1 MYILGNFHRRSK
13 CLNPTLIIISDIYIY
28 HISGLESLQGNL
40 HGTGFSKPPKSVLP
54 STVLSFKNLTSCQ
67 VDLPWS
73 TLLYPSCQVDLPRS
87 ILPFM
92 PNRSFM
98 VYPTSHPK
106 SHPYIF
112 KNKKKCNNSSNKAI
126 QNQRGKAIRAKGIM
140 AVSTSICQALEF
152 WSRSYKDAL
161 LSAERKKQLERY
173 SATAEKGLSFPGE
186 PTQVERRQGGNEA
199 GRQQPQHRPLKKD
212 CPINLQFRLNF

>member
-98 VYPTSHPK
+98 VYPTSHP
-106 SHPYIF
+106 YTF
-112 KNKKKCNNSSNKAI
+112 KNKKNA
-126 QNQRGKAIRAKGIM
+126 
-140 AVSTSICQALEF
+140 TTLPT
-152 WSRSYKDAL
+152 
-161 LSAERKKQLERY
+161 KQSKTKE
-173 SATAEKGLSFPGE
+173 A
-186 PTQVERRQGGNEA
+186 RQYGQKVLWLFLHLFA
-199 GRQQPQHRPLKKD
+199 RH
-212 CPINLQFRLNF
+212 